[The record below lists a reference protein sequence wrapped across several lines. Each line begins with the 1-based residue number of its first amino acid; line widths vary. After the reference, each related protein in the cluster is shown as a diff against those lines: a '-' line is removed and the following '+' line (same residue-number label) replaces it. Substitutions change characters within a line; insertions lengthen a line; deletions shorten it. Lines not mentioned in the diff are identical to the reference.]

1 VTRRGEGR
9 ERDAGRDTGT
19 AVGTDSAIVVDAA
32 LGEQS
37 GERVLRQKRAVAI
50 EHIAAGQVFGA
61 GDVSGDTIDRLN
73 LTPEAFGCA
82 RVEQCQVCGADLICR
97 QGRQRSG
104 VQIVVQRGRIAR
116 WWRNQA
122 GRQAAA
128 KG

>member
-1 VTRRGEGR
+1 MTNLYGRTGLVVSARNSAGRVRTPFRPRPGKQRCLVTRRGEGR

-37 GERVLRQKRAVAI
+37 GERVLRQKGAVAI

-73 LTPEAFGCA
+73 L
-82 RVEQCQVCGADLICR
+82 
-97 QGRQRSG
+97 
-104 VQIVVQRGRIAR
+104 
-116 WWRNQA
+116 
-122 GRQAAA
+122 
-128 KG
+128 